1 VSESEKSETLE
12 ERVRRLESQKVHP
25 EDELR
30 KSPAEAEERMET
42 AEEQAVPPTSP
53 AGGG

>member
-1 VSESEKSETLE
+1 MSERDETLE
-12 ERVRRLESQKVHP
+12 ERIRRLERQKVHP

-42 AEEQAVPPTSP
+42 EEEPPVPSP
-53 AGGG
+53 SPNAPG